1 MSNCTGHQRFI
12 FLSFLSV
19 SNSADVK
26 IGTMSLNEIAVDLTC
41 EPEPFQPART
51 PPPSEDDDSPL
62 PGQFAFPAVR
72 EKEDMDN
79 LNDDPKYHVHGGM
92 LKMAKAMG
100 DIGKPVHL
108 GVLEALH
115 NNPDFGTLRF
125 PLSYLRSC

>member
-1 MSNCTGHQRFI
+1 
-12 FLSFLSV
+12 
-19 SNSADVK
+19 
-26 IGTMSLNEIAVDLTC
+26 MSLNEIAVDLTC
-41 EPEPFQPART
+41 EPEPFQPACT
-51 PPPSEDDDSPL
+51 PLPSEYDDSPL
-62 PGQFAFPAVR
+62 PGQFAFPTIQG
-72 EKEDMDN
+72 KEN

-125 PLSYLRSC
+125 SLGCRSSY